1 MSTGSELEQLLQDRF
16 EISRADFLAALK
28 TLPAVRPWATALT
41 ADEARLLDDA
51 DFREDPQAYLAAG
64 TEIAGHAGRLAVSAF
79 TAEDV
84 SSGLGI
90 SDSRVRQKR
99 AAGELWAIAD
109 GQSWLFP
116 LSQFDIDEKTGGPL
130 RQVRGLAQVFKA
142 LPADLHPVAVDGFLH
157 TPQPGLYHDR
167 AQSPLDWLRD
177 GGDVDA
183 VVAAAAAADWYSR

>member
-1 MSTGSELEQLLQDRF
+1 MSTGSELEQVLQDRF